1 MHRCFIR
8 REHAALSV
16 IDRRRGRVDD
26 DDNDFS
32 YVRFR
37 TLNRWASS
45 RIYFT
50 LSGVTSEALVRY
62 STNLDGLSFQRA
74 WASHSKH
81 RNVHLPLPPR
91 WQRKDQGCP
100 ARGKWVV
107 KLGSWNKSG
116 PSQKFR
122 QFKAG
127 HCYFK
132 KATTTVGSPV
142 LSHCSVVRRLFRS
155 YQDTPYFA
163 AIRRALCSS
172 LSRRFA
178 CCFGFET

>member
-37 TLNRWASS
+37 TLNRWATS

-74 WASHSKH
+74 WTLA
-81 RNVHLPLPPR
+81 
-91 WQRKDQGCP
+91 
-100 ARGKWVV
+100 
-107 KLGSWNKSG
+107 
-116 PSQKFR
+116 
-122 QFKAG
+122 FK
-127 HCYFK
+127 
-132 KATTTVGSPV
+132 
-142 LSHCSVVRRLFRS
+142 
-155 YQDTPYFA
+155 TPK
-163 AIRRALCSS
+163 RALALAASVATQGSRVSRTGQVGREAWLMEQIWSESKIPSIQSRS
-172 LSRRFA
+172 LLLQKSHNYGRLA
-178 CCFGFET
+178 SA